1 MILLAEDKLT
11 WILIVLPYIA
21 APTCYRQNGTQF
33 GSGNDYICN
42 SSAEF
47 NPDAPGGSHKVIACS
62 ETTYCCARLSV
73 DTSRDPYYCCPGNSS
88 ATSEL
93 LTLGPANYLAGI
105 RLYTTWPPN
114 PSATSTQSAIQTAS
128 NSASLATPMGDGE
141 DTSPSEGDGLS
152 TGATAGIAVGAT
164 VAVLAALIVGFFLWM
179 RHKQRGNKATSQESE
194 NETQQMVQNEASVSS
209 RDKQQGA
216 WDKSHRGEMYSE
228 GRAAELPIEDRSYEL
243 YAEDRRFELPE
254 GGRL

>member
-1 MILLAEDKLT
+1 MHRSDLEVACLLWLLQRNARRSAHTPTSVSSIALT
-11 WILIVLPYIA
+11 VPLK
-21 APTCYRQNGTQF
+21 
-33 GSGNDYICN
+33 D
-42 SSAEF
+42 
-47 NPDAPGGSHKVIACS
+47 PDAPGGSHKVIACS

-128 NSASLATPMGDGE
+128 NSASLATPTGDGE

-164 VAVLAALIVGFFLWM
+164 VAVIAALILGVFLCM
-179 RHKQRGNKATSQESE
+179 RRKQRKNGTTFSQESE
-194 NETQQMVQNEASVSS
+194 NETQQMVQSGASVPS

-216 WDKSHRGEMYSE
+216 WDKAHPGEMYSE
-228 GRAAELPIEDRSYEL
+228 GRATELPIEDRSYEL
-243 YAEDRRFELPE
+243 YTEDRRSELPE

>member
-1 MILLAEDKLT
+1 MHGSNLEVTCLLWFLQRNARRSAHFPTSVFSIALT
-11 WILIVLPYIA
+11 VS
-21 APTCYRQNGTQF
+21 F
-33 GSGNDYICN
+33 KD
-42 SSAEF
+42 
-47 NPDAPGGSHKVIACS
+47 PDAPGGSHKVIACS

-114 PSATSTQSAIQTAS
+114 PSATSTQSTNQATS
-128 NSASLATPMGDGE
+128 SSTSLATPTSDG
-141 DTSPSEGDGLS
+141 SASGSEGDSLS

-164 VAVLAALIVGFFLWM
+164 VAVIAALIFGVFLCI
-179 RHKQRGNKATSQESE
+179 RRKQRKNGTTFSQGSE
-194 NETQQMVQNEASVSS
+194 NETEQMVQNEASVPS

-216 WDKSHRGEMYSE
+216 WDKAQPGEMYSE

-243 YAEDRRFELPE
+243 YTEDRRVELPE